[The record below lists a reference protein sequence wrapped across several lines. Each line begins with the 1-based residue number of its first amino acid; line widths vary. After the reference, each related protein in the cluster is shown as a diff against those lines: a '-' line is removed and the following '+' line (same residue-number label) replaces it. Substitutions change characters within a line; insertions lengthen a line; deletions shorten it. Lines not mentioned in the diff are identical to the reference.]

1 MSLAKL
7 HGWKRTTI
15 LSWAGP
21 LPAVGEYLMS
31 GRPRYAY
38 RVAMIKPATRP
49 SARYVA
55 KAWLERLAP
64 GAVPTDAVVHR
75 WAWAK
80 R

>member
-15 LSWAGP
+15 LSWHGP

-31 GRPRYAY
+31 ARPRYAY
-38 RVAMIKPATRP
+38 RVALIEPAARP
-49 SARYVA
+49 GVRYVA

-64 GAVPTDAVVHR
+64 TAVPPDAVVHG